1 MTPQAVGLSSKG
13 ADFND
18 SMYATPLN
26 SAHAVGKFCVYEKDG
41 HPRRS
46 LSVSLSDR
54 WITDHKCFHPKREV
68 RGREKNTDV
77 RKSCS
82 TIAVL
87 SLPPSL
93 FTV

>member
-1 MTPQAVGLSSKG
+1 
-13 ADFND
+13 
-18 SMYATPLN
+18 MYATPLN
-26 SAHAVGKFCVYEKDG
+26 SARTVGKFHVYEEGG

-54 WITDHKCFHPKREV
+54 WFTDHNRFHPKREV

-77 RKSCS
+77 SKSRS
-82 TIAVL
+82 TIEVL